1 VHLRLSAADYD
12 RAERIAKRH
21 RETIQD
27 LIRRELRRVLD
38 EGPNDQG

>member
-1 VHLRLSAADYD
+1 LTAADYD
-12 RAERIAKRH
+12 RADRMAKRK

-38 EGPNDQG
+38 IAPPDDV